1 MKKRI
6 NRQRLRDD
14 YRHEGFY
21 PNRYV
26 EVANW
31 DSGAR
36 IIRLSRRSKKQYVV
50 FAVPCTEDGTIGETV
65 EQEICHA
72 ARLGSSLNLNFD
84 ELTARSA
91 AR

>member
-6 NRQRLRDD
+6 NRQRLRDE

-26 EVANW
+26 DIASW

-36 IIRLSRRSKKQYVV
+36 IIQLSRRSKKRYAV
-50 FAVPCTEDGTIGETV
+50 FVVPCTEDGTTGKTV

-72 ARLGSSLNLNFD
+72 ERLGSSLNLNFD